1 MKGEKMEKVKKIKV
15 LKDVKMELWV
25 TKKYLKKVKVYE
37 IEFENNEILTLQ
49 DICKFFLVGRLFDKG
64 GMGGIG
70 YSLNF
75 EKDEK
80 DKKKIKKIYL
90 SVLINEK
97 IIRISRLQASRIAT
111 VLDIFL
117 RKKNKEIQLFSEE
130 IDE

>member
-90 SVLINEK
+90 SVLKNEK
-97 IIRISRLQASRIAT
+97 IIRISRLQSSRIAT